1 MSCEHNNRCSGD
13 CCKRFY
19 LPFSPDQLKTM
30 AETGDHPHNKEEI
43 VFVAD
48 MVIPIEAAK
57 DAKEGVD
64 GGPPPQTGHYY
75 TCRHHDAAT
84 GNCTTYET
92 RPRVCRDF
100 PFYGAGYRN
109 RCRYKTCTWE
119 EARNPPVAM
128 DRQSLIRKLPR
139 SLEPC
144 NKALEVTQA
153 DCSGQVAV

>member
-1 MSCEHNNRCSGD
+1 
-13 CCKRFY
+13 
-19 LPFSPDQLKTM
+19 M
-30 AETGDHPHNKEEI
+30 AATGEHPHNKEEI

-75 TCRHHDAAT
+75 TCRHHDTVT

-92 RPRVCRDF
+92 RPRVCRDY
-100 PFYGAGYRN
+100 PFYGSGYRN

-119 EARNPPVAM
+119 EAHNPPIAI
-128 DRQSLIRKLPR
+128 DRYSLTRKIASAR
-139 SLEPC
+139 ASLEEA
-144 NKALEVTQA
+144 KYKIAEGT
-153 DCSGQVAV
+153 DCSGTPELPA